1 MITDYLKHYTITI
14 GTDMYI
20 ADLLIVSKGVL
31 QGGCLSL
38 LLFNMIIS
46 TLIKTIDEE
55 RIHYIEYNFA
65 TR

>member
-1 MITDYLKHYTITI
+1 MTDYFKNYTITI
-14 GTDMYI
+14 GTDTYI

-38 LLFNMIIS
+38 LLFNMVIS
-46 TLIKTIDEE
+46 TLIKTTDEE
-55 RIHYIEYNFA
+55 RIHYIGYNFA